1 MTTGQ
6 RFIALDVF
14 RGMTICFMIIVN
26 TPGSGAEP
34 FGPLE
39 HAGWHGFTPTDLVFP
54 SFLFAV
60 GNAMSFSLERYRQ
73 MGMKAYF
80 NKIIRRTILI
90 FLLGY
95 LMYWFPFFRLD
106 ANGHIIGAPITNTRI
121 MGVLQR
127 IALCYFFASLLIYY
141 FRTRTVITI
150 AIVLLILY
158 WFILLFFGDSS
169 QPFSLLGNAGLYFDK
184 WLMGNHHLYHGEGI
198 PFDPEGWLSTI
209 PAIGNVVAGYY
220 TGVFIREKG
229 KTYETLSRLMLV
241 GTLFIFIALWWNMT
255 FPVNKKLWTSP
266 FVLLTSGIDLLLI
279 SALIYVI
286 EINAGIVKGWTRFF
300 IVFGKNPLFI
310 YLLSELLVTILFMIR
325 INKTQSFFSWIN
337 KIFFQVIAPGSV
349 GSLLFALTYM
359 LFCWSVGWFL
369 NKRRIYVKV

>member
-1 MTTGQ
+1 MSTSQ

-26 TPGSGAEP
+26 TPGSGAQP

-60 GNAMSFSLERYRQ
+60 GNAMSFSLDRYRQ
-73 MGMKAYF
+73 AGSRSFFSKV
-80 NKIIRRTILI
+80 IRRTLLI

-106 ANGHIIGAPITNTRI
+106 AAGHMTGAPISQTRI

-127 IALCYFFASLLIYY
+127 IALCYFFASVFIYF
-141 FRTRTVITI
+141 FRKRTVIILTV
-150 AIVLLILY
+150 ALLLLY
-158 WFILLFFGDSS
+158 WFLLLFFGDAS
-169 QPFSLLGNAGLYFDK
+169 QPFSILGNAGLYFDK
-184 WLMGNHHLYHGEGI
+184 WLMGNDHLYHGEGI

-220 TGVFIREKG
+220 AGVFIREKG
-229 KTYETLSRLMLV
+229 KTYETLAKLMLW
-241 GTLFIFIALWWNMT
+241 GSLFIFIALWWNT
-255 FPVNKKLWTSP
+255 VFPINKKLWTSP

-279 SALIYVI
+279 SGLVYII
-286 EINAGIVKGWTRFF
+286 EMNERVGKGWTSFF

-310 YLLSELLVTILFMIR
+310 YLLSELLVTVLYMLR
-325 INKTQSFFSWIN
+325 IHQQSFYGWIN
-337 KIFFQVIAPGSV
+337 DVFYQAIAPGAV
-349 GSLLFALTYM
+349 GSLLFALSYM
-359 LFCWSVGWFL
+359 LLCWSVGWVL
-369 NKRRIYVKV
+369 NKRGIYVRV